1 MRNVLLLVTCAV
13 VLVSAPFQAQQT
25 GPTSSDMEI
34 LRQKLKADRK
44 LLVATNMALTDEEA
58 KTFWPIY
65 DAYQADLAGINDRM
79 RKLITA
85 YASAYNK
92 GPIPDETAKQLLSE
106 MMAIDDAEL
115 KMRQGYVPK
124 LEKAVPIVKAA
135 RYLQIENKIRAIVKY
150 ELAGGIPL
158 IQ

>member
-13 VLVSAPFQAQQT
+13 VLVSAPFQAQT

-44 LLVATNMALTDEEA
+44 LLVATNMALTDAEA
-58 KTFWPIY
+58 KNFWPIY
-65 DAYQADLAGINDRM
+65 DAYQADLAGINDRT
-79 RKLITA
+79 RKLIAA
-85 YASAYNK
+85 YAGAYNK
-92 GPIPDETAKQLLSE
+92 GPIPDETAKQLLAE

-124 LEKAVPIVKAA
+124 LEKALPMVKVA
-135 RYLQIENKIRAIVKY
+135 RYLQIENKIRALVRY
-150 ELAGGIPL
+150 ELAAGIPL